1 MTPIERRI
9 SYTVENCGMSNTE
22 LARKIGVER
31 TTVSKWLKTGK
42 ISIENFAS
50 LCVTLNVDPRYFL
63 FGNLQENLLDNIQAN
78 EFKTLITADMI
89 NELDKIIRSHESL
102 LNELK
107 KLRK

>member
-9 SYTVENCGMSNTE
+9 SYTVENCGLSNTE

-42 ISIENFAS
+42 ISIENFAG
-50 LCVTLNVDPRYFL
+50 LCIALNIDPRFFL
-63 FGNLQENLLDNIQAN
+63 FGDLQNDLLDSEQVD
-78 EFKTLITADMI
+78 EFKELITKDMI
-89 NELDKIIRSHESL
+89 NELDKIIRSHETL
-102 LNELK
+102 LNELR